1 MSSKWPIPR
10 PTENAALR
18 SLDRVSLDLPAF
30 PALFAGLLTASAV
43 GDRRGVNLLGHL
55 IARVGG
61 EVARFDDQK
70 EGQ

>member
-18 SLDRVSLDLPAF
+18 ALDRAPRELPEY
-30 PALFAGLLTASAV
+30 PALFAGLLTATAL

-55 IARVGG
+55 IARIGG
-61 EVARFDDQK
+61 EVTR
-70 EGQ
+70 